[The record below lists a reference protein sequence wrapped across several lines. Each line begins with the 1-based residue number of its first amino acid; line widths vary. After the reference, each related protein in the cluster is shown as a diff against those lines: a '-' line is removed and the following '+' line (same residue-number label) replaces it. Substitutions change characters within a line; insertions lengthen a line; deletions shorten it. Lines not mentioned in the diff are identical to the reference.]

1 MKKICLILLTA
12 LIGVSTTSLVDDLAG
27 IRNSLLEQQVLKL
40 LETFR
45 ETMLTGSSDIPILDP
60 LQVENLHIDEN
71 LIDLPGAHLT
81 VKDLVLHYLSTF
93 VVDHL
98 RISISGLIPLRY
110 SVQFE
115 GHIPIIIADIDEYDL
130 YITAMDYE
138 IFGRGNGKVEV
149 IEPKISGSF
158 TIAVLSTTVTD
169 MVVNIGLSKFEPQLT
184 GLFYHDGANNFANA
198 FLANLVPEIVVFYK
212 DEIREFISP
221 LIQDIANQILENVS
235 IGDLFPQFQ
244 NIKKVN
250 LDGRL

>member
-1 MKKICLILLTA
+1 MKKTSLILLTA
-12 LIGVSTTSLVDDLAG
+12 LIGVSTTSLVDDFAG
-27 IRNSLLEQQVLKL
+27 IKNSLLEQQVLQL

-60 LQVENLHIDEN
+60 LQVENVHIDEN
-71 LIDLPGAHLT
+71 LIGLPGAHLT

-98 RISISGLIPLRY
+98 RISISGLVPLRY

-115 GHIPIIIADIDEYDL
+115 AHIPIIIADIDEYDL
-130 YITAMDYE
+130 NITAMDYK
-138 IFGRGNGKVEV
+138 IFGRGDGKVQV
-149 IEPKISGSF
+149 IEPKVSGSF

-169 MVVNIGLSKFEPQLT
+169 MVVNIGLSGFESHLT

-198 FLANLVPEIVVFYK
+198 FLANFVPEIVVFYK
-212 DEIREFISP
+212 DEIRDFISP
-221 LIQDIANQILENVS
+221 LIQDIANQLLENVS

-244 NIKKVN
+244 NINKE

>member
-1 MKKICLILLTA
+1 MTKISIILLMA
-12 LIGVSTTSLVDDLAG
+12 LIGTSTSSYVDGFAG
-27 IRNSLLEQQVLKL
+27 LRNSLLEQQVLQL

-45 ETMLTGSSDIPILDP
+45 GIMLTGSGDIPILDP
-60 LQVENLHIDEN
+60 LQVEHVHVDEN
-71 LIDLPGAHLT
+71 IIDLPGAHVT

-98 RISISGLIPLRY
+98 RISITGLLPVRY

-115 GHIPIIIADIDEYDL
+115 AHIPIIIAETDEYDL
-130 YITAMDYE
+130 YITAMNYE
-138 IFGRGNGKVEV
+138 IFGRGDGKAEV
-149 IEPKISGSF
+149 IEPRVSGSF
-158 TIAVLSTTVTD
+158 TFAVLSTTVSD

-184 GLFYHDGANNFANA
+184 GLFHHDGANNFANA

-212 DEIREFISP
+212 DEISDFVSP

-244 NIKKVN
+244 KNKN
-250 LDGRL
+250 M

>member
-1 MKKICLILLTA
+1 MKKISLILLTA
-12 LIGVSTTSLVDDLAG
+12 IIGVSNTSLVDDFVG
-27 IRNSLLEQQVLKL
+27 IRNSLLEQQVLQL

-45 ETMLTGSSDIPILDP
+45 ETMLTGSGDIPILDP
-60 LQVENLHIDEN
+60 LQVEQLHIDEN
-71 LIDLPGAHLT
+71 IIDLPGAHVT
-81 VKDLVLHYLSTF
+81 IKDLVLHYLSTF

-115 GHIPIIIADIDEYDL
+115 AHIPIIIAEIDEYDL
-130 YITAMDYE
+130 YIKAMDYE
-138 IFGRGNGKVEV
+138 IFGRGDGKVEV

-198 FLANLVPEIVVFYK
+198 FVANLVPEIVVFYK
-212 DEIREFISP
+212 DEIRDFISP

-244 NIKKVN
+244 HIKNVK
-250 LDGRL
+250 LDG